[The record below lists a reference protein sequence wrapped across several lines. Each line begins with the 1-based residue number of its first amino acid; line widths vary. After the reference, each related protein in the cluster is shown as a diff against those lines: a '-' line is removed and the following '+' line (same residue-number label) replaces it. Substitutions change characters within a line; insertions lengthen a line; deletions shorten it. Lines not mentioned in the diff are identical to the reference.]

1 MPRSHNAKAKR
12 GYSRDQRPDCEQVV
26 FGFVVNRDSFPI
38 THEIFTGNIQDR
50 QTLAPCLIA
59 SRSTPASRKG
69 PPWCNRPWY
78 GFDDNIAELKKHK
91 PHYVVASRQ
100 PDRDR
105 WLAEFE
111 DPKGLPR
118 CGERAVTAQC
128 RSEEDHDRNQNPQRR

>member
-1 MPRSHNAKAKR
+1 
-12 GYSRDQRPDCEQVV
+12 
-26 FGFVVNRDSFPI
+26 VVNRDSFPI
-38 THEIFTGNIQDR
+38 THEIIQDR

-111 DPKGLPR
+111 DPKDFTPVRRESLHRSMPLRRRPR
-118 CGERAVTAQC
+118 
-128 RSEEDHDRNQNPQRR
+128 